1 MGRANNSFVQRKY
14 FPFWGWAFHFQMPT
28 LFFLKKFTMIPKSY
42 SFGIKLKKIIAAIFM
57 PSKTLG
63 CGHSQNN

>member
-1 MGRANNSFVQRKY
+1 VGISFSNANII
-14 FPFWGWAFHFQMPT
+14 
-28 LFFLKKFTMIPKSY
+28 LFLKITMIPKSY

-63 CGHSQNN
+63 CGHFQPALSLGPWGQLMLGMFPL